1 MSTLKY
7 RTGGYHAWPRGP
19 NCGGTCFCQRACLRA
34 KLLPEGVARGQ
45 KRSQKAS
52 PTAKASSDTIRPE
65 GRALISHSRIFN
77 GDMEFP
83 VYSTPSIS
91 LATNSK
97 AKHKIILI
105 WEICTKI
112 GVRKHKIDENE
123 KF

>member
-1 MSTLKY
+1 ML
-7 RTGGYHAWPRGP
+7 G
-19 NCGGTCFCQRACLRA
+19 
-34 KLLPEGVARGQ
+34 PEGRIVEELAFARGLAWGQ

-97 AKHKIILI
+97 AKRKIILI

-123 KF
+123 KFWGYIPWGGGI